1 MILLADPTTD
11 VTNWRRAFLGARLSR
26 MRSDR
31 KIDGSGGVG
40 RSDMAKSQSRK
51 PNPIVLA
58 VHTAASELNDL
69 LNAIGLRISLLQH
82 QVEASA
88 FEAEI
93 ARLAGL
99 VDRATERVRRLDE
112 YARAEELVA
121 SMRPDREKSRSN
133 TSSSD
138 NHKARTALLI
148 TDSSGENSAIKES
161 LERSGCIVVVAES
174 SADGLRLLQ
183 SSQNFD
189 HILCDSAFISETG
202 WKFTDELSRAAPES
216 RVYVLQ
222 RPGISEPIAD

>member
-1 MILLADPTTD
+1 
-11 VTNWRRAFLGARLSR
+11 
-26 MRSDR
+26 
-31 KIDGSGGVG
+31 
-40 RSDMAKSQSRK
+40 
-51 PNPIVLA
+51 
-58 VHTAASELNDL
+58 
-69 LNAIGLRISLLQH
+69 LRISLLQH

-121 SMRPDREKSRSN
+121 SMRGDRDKIGSDASRA
-133 TSSSD
+133 D

-161 LERSGCIVVVAES
+161 LERSGCLVVVAES

-189 HILCDSAFISETG
+189 HILCDSAFITETG

>member
-1 MILLADPTTD
+1 MT
-11 VTNWRRAFLGARLSR
+11 
-26 MRSDR
+26 
-31 KIDGSGGVG
+31 K
-40 RSDMAKSQSRK
+40 SRK

-82 QVEASA
+82 LVEASA

-93 ARLAGL
+93 VRLAGL
-99 VDRATERVRRLDE
+99 VDQATQRVRRLDD

-121 SMRPDREKSRSN
+121 SMRPDGERGRPN
-133 TSSSD
+133 PSSADSQ
-138 NHKARTALLI
+138 KARTALLI

-222 RPGISEPIAD
+222 RPGISERIADSVD

>member
-1 MILLADPTTD
+1 
-11 VTNWRRAFLGARLSR
+11 VS
-26 MRSDR
+26 
-31 KIDGSGGVG
+31 VG
-40 RSDMAKSQSRK
+40 RSDMAKSKSRK

-82 QVEASA
+82 QVEASE

-93 ARLAGL
+93 VRLAGL
-99 VDRATERVRRLDE
+99 VDKASQRVRQLDE

-121 SMRPDREKSRSN
+121 SMRPDGEKSQPNVSAN
-133 TSSSD
+133 

-174 SADGLRLLQ
+174 SAAGLRLLQ

-189 HILCDSAFISETG
+189 HILCDSAFITETG

>member
-1 MILLADPTTD
+1 MRADRD
-11 VTNWRRAFLGARLSR
+11 KVGSDASRA
-26 MRSDR
+26 
-31 KIDGSGGVG
+31 
-40 RSDMAKSQSRK
+40 
-51 PNPIVLA
+51 
-58 VHTAASELNDL
+58 
-69 LNAIGLRISLLQH
+69 
-82 QVEASA
+82 
-88 FEAEI
+88 
-93 ARLAGL
+93 
-99 VDRATERVRRLDE
+99 
-112 YARAEELVA
+112 
-121 SMRPDREKSRSN
+121 
-133 TSSSD
+133 D